1 MRKKVFVDT
10 DIIYDLLAKRDPYYL
25 AAARLFTLADEGKVQ
40 IFISALSLANIH
52 YLISK
57 NQSANEAKQIL
68 RKFKVLVHV
77 TPLNDKI
84 IDLAL
89 NSEFS
94 DFEDAIQY
102 FSALQNNIEV
112 LLTRNLKDYKRAQ
125 ISVMTAKAFVET
137 MNSTTP
143 PSH

>member
-1 MRKKVFVDT
+1 MKRKAFVDT
-10 DIIYDLLAKRDPYYL
+10 DIIYDLLAKRDPFYL
-25 AAARLFTLADEGKVQ
+25 PAARLFTLADEGK
-40 IFISALSLANIH
+40 IEIYISILSLPNIH
-52 YLISK
+52 YLLSK
-57 NQSANEAKQIL
+57 QTSSEEAKQIL

-77 TPLNDKI
+77 TPLDEKI

-112 LLTRNLKDYKRAQ
+112 LLTRNLKNYRKAQ
-125 ISVMTAKAFVET
+125 ISVLTAQDFI
-137 MNSTTP
+137 NL
-143 PSH
+143 

>member
-1 MRKKVFVDT
+1 MKKRVFVDT
-10 DIIYDLLAKRDPYYL
+10 DIIYDLLAKRDPFYV
-25 AAARLFTLADEGKVQ
+25 AAAQLFTLADEGKVQ
-40 IFISALSLANIH
+40 IYISALSLANLH

-57 NQSANEAKQIL
+57 QRTEEEAKEIL

-77 TPLNDKI
+77 APLNDKI

-102 FSALQNNIEV
+102 YSALQNEIEV
-112 LLTRNLKDYKRAQ
+112 LLTRNLKDYKKAHITVLTAQ
-125 ISVMTAKAFVET
+125 DFI
-137 MNSTTP
+137 NL
-143 PSH
+143 

>member
-1 MRKKVFVDT
+1 MKKMVFVDT
-10 DIIYDLLAKRDPYYL
+10 DIIYDLLAKRDPFYL
-25 AAARLFTLADEGKVQ
+25 AAAQLFTLADEGKVQ
-40 IFISALSLANIH
+40 IYISALSLANLH

-57 NQSANEAKQIL
+57 QRTEEEAKEIL
-68 RKFKVLVHV
+68 RRFKVLVHV

-102 FSALQNNIEV
+102 YSALQNEIEV
-112 LLTRNLKDYKRAQ
+112 ILTRNLKDYKKAQ
-125 ISVMTAKAFVET
+125 ITVLTAQDFI
-137 MNSTTP
+137 NL
-143 PSH
+143 

>member
-1 MRKKVFVDT
+1 MKKRVFVDT
-10 DIIYDLLAKRDPYYL
+10 DIIYDLLAKRDPFYL
-25 AAARLFTLADEGKVQ
+25 AAAQLFTLADEGKVQ
-40 IFISALSLANIH
+40 IYISALSIANLH

-57 NQSANEAKQIL
+57 QRTEEEAKEIL

-77 TPLNDKI
+77 APLNDKI

-102 FSALQNNIEV
+102 YSALQNEIEV
-112 LLTRNLKDYKRAQ
+112 LLTRNLKDYKKAHITVLTAQ
-125 ISVMTAKAFVET
+125 DFI
-137 MNSTTP
+137 NL
-143 PSH
+143 

>member
-1 MRKKVFVDT
+1 MRKKVFVNT
-10 DIIYDLLAKRDPYYL
+10 DIIYDLLAKRDPFYL
-25 AAARLFTLADEGKVQ
+25 AAARLFTLADEGKIQ

-57 NQSANEAKQIL
+57 QQSKDEAKQIL

-77 TPLNDKI
+77 TPLNEKI

-89 NSEFS
+89 NSEFT

-102 FSALQNNIEV
+102 FSALQNEV
-112 LLTRNLKDYKRAQ
+112 ELLLTRNLRDYKKAQ
-125 ISVMTAKAFVET
+125 ISVLTAQDFI
-137 MNSTTP
+137 NL
-143 PSH
+143 